1 MNLKKRKGNLLLY
14 SLIGLLILGVSFKL
28 IFISFT
34 ELYNA
39 KKEYLTSIKS
49 FLNSEIVILIQD
61 SKDNG
66 TPEEKRDIS
75 LSKTFLDQTIDI
87 SGYTLKNY
95 SETSTDFQLKF
106 CFPEFKN
113 STNNIC
119 TIVKGTGDLTQ

>member
-1 MNLKKRKGNLLLY
+1 MNLKKRKGSLLIY

-39 KKEYLTSIKS
+39 KKEYLTSIDS
-49 FLNSEIVILIQD
+49 FLNSEIIILIQD

-75 LSKTFLDQTIDI
+75 LSKTFIGQTVDI

-95 SETSTDFQLKF
+95 SETTTDFQLTF

-119 TIVKGTGDLTQ
+119 KTVKGTGDLTQ